1 MTQTT
6 TSGFVNNKTSI
17 NQKQFQVMAKIA
29 AALTDEQ
36 KNKLAEVS
44 ANAAESA
51 DSKENKGAKRNR
63 IDPEKANET
72 KKPAAE
78 ESYVR
83 KPFVKGNG
91 NYHKPFKDNATENMD
106 AIIERFGE
114 FNVKIATLMK
124 YNAEIR
130 RFTAL
135 GILNWLTQKGVINA
149 KSKYVTFKWNKF
161 VVRVDGLNK
170 EFSYKEDFFINALVA
185 SFASLAN
192 YATFVINDFIKYE
205 IEANADDVLNSND
218 IDELT
223 IKDGFN
229 KPKEEVTDSE

>member
-1 MTQTT
+1 
-6 TSGFVNNKTSI
+6 
-17 NQKQFQVMAKIA
+17 MAKITT
-29 AALTDEQ
+29 ALTDEQ
-36 KNKLAEVS
+36 KGKLAEIS
-44 ANAAESA
+44 ANGVEST

-63 IDPEKANET
+63 IDPEKANEN
-72 KKPAAE
+72 KKLAAE
-78 ESYVR
+78 ESYTR

-91 NYHKPFKDNATENMD
+91 NHHKPFKGNATENMG

-135 GILNWLTQKGVINA
+135 GILNWLTQKGVING

-170 EFSYKEDFFINALVA
+170 EFFYKEDFFINALVA

-205 IEANADDVLNSND
+205 IEANADDVINNND

-223 IKDGFN
+223 IKSGFD

>member
-1 MTQTT
+1 
-6 TSGFVNNKTSI
+6 
-17 NQKQFQVMAKIA
+17 MAKIA

-36 KNKLAEVS
+36 KSKLAEIS
-44 ANAAESA
+44 ANTTEST
-51 DSKENKGAKRNR
+51 DSKENRGTKRNR
-63 IDPEKANET
+63 IDLEKVNEN
-72 KKPAAE
+72 KKPVTE
-78 ESYVR
+78 ESYAR
-83 KPFVKGNG
+83 KPFVKGDG
-91 NYHKPFKDNATENMD
+91 NYYKPFKGNATENID

-135 GILNWLTQKGVINA
+135 GILNWLTQKGIINA

-161 VVRVDGLNK
+161 VIRVDGLNK
-170 EFSYKEDFFINALVA
+170 EFSYKENFFINALVA

-192 YATFVINDFIKYE
+192 YASFVINNFIKYE
-205 IEANADDVLNSND
+205 IEANVDDILNSND

-223 IKDGFN
+223 IKDGFD
-229 KPKEEVTDSE
+229 KTKEKVTNSE

>member
-1 MTQTT
+1 
-6 TSGFVNNKTSI
+6 
-17 NQKQFQVMAKIA
+17 MAKIA
-29 AALTDEQ
+29 NALTDEQ
-36 KNKLAEVS
+36 KNKLTEAA
-44 ANAAESA
+44 ANATESN
-51 DSKENKGAKRNR
+51 DSKENKGTKRNR
-63 IDPEKANET
+63 IDLEKAN
-72 KKPAAE
+72 KNKQPAADDA
-78 ESYVR
+78 SPR
-83 KPFVKGNG
+83 KPFVKSNS
-91 NYHKPFKDNATENMD
+91 NFHRPYKDNATENMD

-114 FNVKIATLMK
+114 YNVKIATLMK

-135 GILNWLTQKGVINA
+135 GILNWLTQKNIIKA

-205 IEANADDVLNSND
+205 IEADASDVLNSED
-218 IDELT
+218 IDTLT
-223 IKDGFN
+223 VKDGFD
-229 KPKEEVTDSE
+229 KPKENVADSE

>member
-1 MTQTT
+1 
-6 TSGFVNNKTSI
+6 
-17 NQKQFQVMAKIA
+17 MAKIA
-29 AALTDEQ
+29 NALTDEQ
-36 KNKLAEVS
+36 KEKLAEVS
-44 ANAAESA
+44 ANTNESN

-63 IDPEKANET
+63 IDLEKANEN
-72 KKPAAE
+72 KKPITE
-78 ESYVR
+78 ESTPR
-83 KPFVKGNG
+83 KPFVKSNG
-91 NYHKPFKDNATENMD
+91 NFHKPYKGNATENMD

-114 FNVKIATLMK
+114 YNVKIATLMK

-135 GILNWLTQKGVINA
+135 GILNWLTQKGVIKA

-205 IEANADDVLNSND
+205 IEADANDVLNSED

-223 IKDGFN
+223 IKDGFD
-229 KPKEEVTDSE
+229 KAKEVAADSE

>member
-1 MTQTT
+1 
-6 TSGFVNNKTSI
+6 
-17 NQKQFQVMAKIA
+17 MAKMA
-29 AALTDEQ
+29 DALTDEQ
-36 KNKLAEVS
+36 KKAIADNAS
-44 ANAAESA
+44 ATEST
-51 DSKENKGAKRNR
+51 DSKENKGTKRNR
-63 IDPEKANET
+63 IDLEKANEN
-72 KKPAAE
+72 KQSIAS
-78 ESYVR
+78 ESTTR

-91 NYHKPFKDNATENMD
+91 NFHKPFKGNVNENMD

-114 FNVKIATLMK
+114 YTVKIATLMK

-135 GILNWLTQKGVINA
+135 GILNYLTQKGVIKA

-192 YATFVINDFIKYE
+192 YATFIINDFIKYE
-205 IEANADDVLNSND
+205 IEAEANEVLDSKE
-218 IDELT
+218 IDNLT
-223 IKDGFN
+223 IKDGFD
-229 KPKEEVTDSE
+229 KTKEEVADSE

>member
-1 MTQTT
+1 
-6 TSGFVNNKTSI
+6 
-17 NQKQFQVMAKIA
+17 MAKMA

-44 ANAAESA
+44 ANATESN

-63 IDPEKANET
+63 IDLEKANEN
-72 KKPAAE
+72 KKPVAE
-78 ESYVR
+78 ESSPR
-83 KPFVKGNG
+83 KPFIKSNG
-91 NYHKPFKDNATENMD
+91 NFHRPYKGNATENMD

-114 FNVKIATLMK
+114 YNVKIATLMK

-135 GILNWLTQKGVINA
+135 GILNWLTQKNIIKA

-205 IEANADDVLNSND
+205 IEADASEVLNSED

-223 IKDGFN
+223 VKDGFD
-229 KPKEEVTDSE
+229 KPKEEIADSE

>member
-1 MTQTT
+1 
-6 TSGFVNNKTSI
+6 
-17 NQKQFQVMAKIA
+17 MAKMA

-36 KNKLAEVS
+36 KSKLAEAS
-44 ANAAESA
+44 ANATESN
-51 DSKENKGAKRNR
+51 DSEENKSAKRNR
-63 IDPEKANET
+63 IDLEKANEN

-78 ESYVR
+78 ESSPR
-83 KPFVKGNG
+83 KSFVKSNG
-91 NYHKPFKDNATENMD
+91 NFHRPYKGNATENMD

-114 FNVKIATLMK
+114 YNVKIATLMK

-205 IEANADDVLNSND
+205 IETDASEVLNNED

-223 IKDGFN
+223 VKDGFD
-229 KPKEEVTDSE
+229 KPKEDVADSE

>member
-1 MTQTT
+1 
-6 TSGFVNNKTSI
+6 
-17 NQKQFQVMAKIA
+17 MAKIA
-29 AALTDEQ
+29 AALSDEQ
-36 KNKLAEVS
+36 KSKLAEIS
-44 ANAAESA
+44 ANTTEST

-63 IDPEKANET
+63 IDLEKANEN
-72 KKPAAE
+72 KKPATE

-91 NYHKPFKDNATENMD
+91 NYHKPFKGNAAENMD

-223 IKDGFN
+223 IKDGFD

>member
-1 MTQTT
+1 
-6 TSGFVNNKTSI
+6 
-17 NQKQFQVMAKIA
+17 MAKMA

-44 ANAAESA
+44 ANATESN

-63 IDPEKANET
+63 IDLEKANEN
-72 KKPAAE
+72 KKPVAE
-78 ESYVR
+78 ESSPR
-83 KPFVKGNG
+83 KPFIKSNG
-91 NYHKPFKDNATENMD
+91 NFHRPYKGNATENMD

-114 FNVKIATLMK
+114 YNVKIATLMK

-135 GILNWLTQKGVINA
+135 GILNWLTQKNIIKA

-192 YATFVINDFIKYE
+192 YATFVIKDFIKYE
-205 IEANADDVLNSND
+205 IEADASEVLNSED

-223 IKDGFN
+223 VKDGFD
-229 KPKEEVTDSE
+229 KPKEEIADSE

>member
-1 MTQTT
+1 MTKM
-6 TSGFVNNKTSI
+6 V
-17 NQKQFQVMAKIA
+17 
-29 AALTDEQ
+29 AALTNEQ
-36 KNKLAEVS
+36 KDKLAEIS
-44 ANAAESA
+44 ANSAEST
-51 DSKENKGAKRNR
+51 DSKENKSAKRNR
-63 IDPEKANET
+63 INTEKANEN
-72 KKPAAE
+72 KKPVNE

-91 NYHKPFKDNATENMD
+91 NYHKPFKGNATENMD

-135 GILNWLTQKGVINA
+135 GILNWLTQKNIINA

-170 EFSYKEDFFINALVA
+170 EFSYKEDFFINALIA

-205 IEANADDVLNSND
+205 IEANVDDVLNSND

-223 IKDGFN
+223 IKDGFD

>member
-1 MTQTT
+1 
-6 TSGFVNNKTSI
+6 
-17 NQKQFQVMAKIA
+17 MAKMSN
-29 AALTDEQ
+29 ALTDEQ
-36 KNKLAEVS
+36 KKKLAEVS
-44 ANAAESA
+44 ANAGESN

-63 IDPEKANET
+63 IDLEKANEN
-72 KKPAAE
+72 KQPVAAD
-78 ESYVR
+78 SAPR
-83 KPFVKGNG
+83 KPFVKSNG
-91 NYHKPFKDNATENMD
+91 NFHRPYKGNTTENID

-114 FNVKIATLMK
+114 YNVKIATLMK

-205 IEANADDVLNSND
+205 IEADANEVLNSED
-218 IDELT
+218 IDTLT
-223 IKDGFN
+223 VKDGFD
-229 KPKEEVTDSE
+229 KPKEDVADSE

>member
-1 MTQTT
+1 
-6 TSGFVNNKTSI
+6 
-17 NQKQFQVMAKIA
+17 MAKMA
-29 AALTDEQ
+29 NALTDEQ
-36 KNKLAEVS
+36 KSKLTEALNDAIDSEK
-44 ANAAESA
+44 ANASETTDYRRDAGE
-51 DSKENKGAKRNR
+51 KRNR
-63 IDPEKANET
+63 IDTEAANKN
-72 KKPAAE
+72 KKLVSE
-78 ESYVR
+78 EPR
-83 KPFVKGNG
+83 NLKPFVKGNG
-91 NYHKPFKDNATENMD
+91 NYHKPFKGNATENMD

-205 IEANADDVLNSND
+205 IEADANDVLDSNS

-223 IKDGFN
+223 IKDGFDKN
-229 KPKEEVTDSE
+229 VLDKSSFDTSKGKVTDSE

>member
-1 MTQTT
+1 
-6 TSGFVNNKTSI
+6 
-17 NQKQFQVMAKIA
+17 MAKMA
-29 AALTDEQ
+29 NALTDEQ
-36 KNKLAEVS
+36 KEKLAEVS
-44 ANAAESA
+44 ANATESN
-51 DSKENKGAKRNR
+51 DSKENKSAKRNR
-63 IDPEKANET
+63 IDLEKQNENKTPVPEET
-72 KKPAAE
+72 TA
-78 ESYVR
+78 R
-83 KPFVKGNG
+83 KPFVKSNG
-91 NYHKPFKDNATENMD
+91 NFHRPYKGNATENMD

-135 GILNWLTQKGVINA
+135 GILNWLTQKGVIKA

-205 IEANADDVLNSND
+205 IEADAKDVLNNED

-223 IKDGFN
+223 IKDGFD
-229 KPKEEVTDSE
+229 KAKEVAADSE

>member
-1 MTQTT
+1 
-6 TSGFVNNKTSI
+6 
-17 NQKQFQVMAKIA
+17 MAKMA

-44 ANAAESA
+44 ANATESN

-63 IDPEKANET
+63 IDLEKANEN
-72 KKPAAE
+72 KKPATE
-78 ESYVR
+78 ESSPH
-83 KPFVKGNG
+83 KPFVKSNG
-91 NYHKPFKDNATENMD
+91 NFHRPYKGNATENID

-114 FNVKIATLMK
+114 YNVKIATLMK

-135 GILNWLTQKGVINA
+135 GILNWLTQKNIINA

-205 IEANADDVLNSND
+205 IEADASEVLNSED

-223 IKDGFN
+223 VKDGFD
-229 KPKEEVTDSE
+229 KPKEEIADSE

>member
-1 MTQTT
+1 
-6 TSGFVNNKTSI
+6 
-17 NQKQFQVMAKIA
+17 MAKMA
-29 AALTDEQ
+29 NALTDEQ
-36 KNKLAEVS
+36 KEKLAEVS
-44 ANAAESA
+44 ANATESN
-51 DSKENKGAKRNR
+51 DSKENKGTKRNR
-63 IDPEKANET
+63 IDLKKANEN
-72 KKPAAE
+72 KKPATE
-78 ESYVR
+78 ESTPR
-83 KPFVKGNG
+83 KPFVKSNG
-91 NYHKPFKDNATENMD
+91 NFHRPYKGNVTENMD

-135 GILNWLTQKGVINA
+135 GILNWLTQKGVIKA

-205 IEANADDVLNSND
+205 IEADAKDVLNSED

-223 IKDGFN
+223 IKDGFD
-229 KPKEEVTDSE
+229 KAKEVTADSE

>member
-1 MTQTT
+1 
-6 TSGFVNNKTSI
+6 
-17 NQKQFQVMAKIA
+17 MAKIA
-29 AALTDEQ
+29 TALTDEQ
-36 KNKLAEVS
+36 KSKLAEVS
-44 ANAAESA
+44 ANVAKST
-51 DSKENKGAKRNR
+51 DSKENKGEKRNR
-63 IDPEKANET
+63 IDLEKANEN
-72 KKPAAE
+72 KKPTTE
-78 ESYVR
+78 ESYAR
-83 KPFVKGNG
+83 KPFIKGNG
-91 NYHKPFKDNATENMD
+91 NYHKPFKGNVAENMD

-205 IEANADDVLNSND
+205 IEVDADDVLNSNY

-223 IKDGFN
+223 IKDGFD
-229 KPKEEVTDSE
+229 KPKEELTDSE

>member
-1 MTQTT
+1 
-6 TSGFVNNKTSI
+6 
-17 NQKQFQVMAKIA
+17 MAKMA

-36 KNKLAEVS
+36 KEKLAKVS
-44 ANAAESA
+44 ANTTESN
-51 DSKENKGAKRNR
+51 DSKENKGTKRNR
-63 IDPEKANET
+63 IDLEKANEN
-72 KKPAAE
+72 KKPATE
-78 ESYVR
+78 ESTPH
-83 KPFVKGNG
+83 KPFVKSNG
-91 NYHKPFKDNATENMD
+91 NFHRPYKGNATENID

-135 GILNWLTQKGVINA
+135 GILNWLTQKGVIKA

-205 IEANADDVLNSND
+205 IEADAKDVLNSED

-223 IKDGFN
+223 IKDGFD
-229 KPKEEVTDSE
+229 KAKEVAADSE

>member
-1 MTQTT
+1 
-6 TSGFVNNKTSI
+6 
-17 NQKQFQVMAKIA
+17 MAKMA

-36 KNKLAEVS
+36 KEKLAKVS
-44 ANAAESA
+44 ANANESN
-51 DSKENKGAKRNR
+51 DSKENKGTKRNR
-63 IDPEKANET
+63 IDLEKANEN
-72 KKPAAE
+72 KKPATE
-78 ESYVR
+78 ESTPH
-83 KPFVKGNG
+83 KPFVKSNG
-91 NYHKPFKDNATENMD
+91 NFHRPYKGNATENID

-135 GILNWLTQKGVINA
+135 GILNWLTQKGVIKA

-205 IEANADDVLNSND
+205 IEADAKDVLNNED

-223 IKDGFN
+223 IKDGFD
-229 KPKEEVTDSE
+229 KAKEVAADSE

>member
-1 MTQTT
+1 
-6 TSGFVNNKTSI
+6 
-17 NQKQFQVMAKIA
+17 MAKIA
-29 AALTDEQ
+29 IALTDEQ
-36 KNKLAEVS
+36 KGKLAEIS
-44 ANAAESA
+44 ANGAEST
-51 DSKENKGAKRNR
+51 DSKENKDAKRNR
-63 IDPEKANET
+63 IDPEKANKN

-78 ESYVR
+78 ESYVS

-91 NYHKPFKDNATENMD
+91 NYHKPFKGNATENMN

-205 IEANADDVLNSND
+205 IEANANDVLNSND
-218 IDELT
+218 IDKLT
-223 IKDGFN
+223 IKNGFDE
-229 KPKEEVTDSE
+229 PKEEVTDSE